1 MTEATPLFLPL
12 KYSQL
17 LELVKQMSA
26 VEKQKL
32 LNFLLRH
39 ALEEDKNLTHF
50 ASEKSLAKDWL
61 TPEEDK
67 AWENL

>member
-1 MTEATPLFLPL
+1 MTEATPLFLPF
-12 KYSQL
+12 KYNQL
-17 LELVKQMSA
+17 LEVVKQMSS

-39 ALEEDKNLTHF
+39 ALEEDRTVTHF
-50 ASEKSLAKDWL
+50 ASEKSLSKDWL

-67 AWENL
+67 AWQDL